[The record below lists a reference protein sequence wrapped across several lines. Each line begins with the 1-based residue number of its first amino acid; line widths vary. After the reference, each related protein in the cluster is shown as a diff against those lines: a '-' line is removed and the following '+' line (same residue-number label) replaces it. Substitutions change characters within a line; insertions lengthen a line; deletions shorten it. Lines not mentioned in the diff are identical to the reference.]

1 MNSRTAASQ
10 MNYLKAIWKITER
23 QGYARSIDVAHELN
37 YKGTS
42 VCVAVRRLCELGYLE
57 KGYANLIFLTERGR
71 EQIKAEK

>member
-1 MNSRTAASQ
+1 MNSRSAASQ
-10 MNYLKAIWKITER
+10 MNYLKAIEKITER

-37 YKGTS
+37 YKGSS

-57 KGYANLIFLTERGR
+57 NGYANLIFLTDRGR